1 MRYGNRGIG
10 DGGWLLG
17 VMPAIEAGRINGPR
31 ALWRGLEGWPR
42 RRHRHYV
49 LDLVYREVQDAGPY
63 RCAEEDH
70 VGGTGDGGI
79 LGQLLYIEADYM
91 RQGGKGLTKFV
102 DIGVVGN
109 IDEGDAGG
117 NDPAIGSE
125 IGDVAQGFHRLHGD
139 DDIGGATGDEVAGDR
154 VAGDAQVGLNIASA
168 LTHAV
173 HLGLLDIEILVH
185 GCLANDGCDGEDAL
199 SAHTAQYYILFH
211 DLIVFK

>member
-1 MRYGNRGIG
+1 MGLAPYGEGSKVGLDYGIALTREDAA
-10 DGGWLLG
+10 DG
-17 VMPAIEAGRINGPR
+17 ITK
-31 ALWRGLEGWPR
+31 
-42 RRHRHYV
+42 
-49 LDLVYREVQDAGPY
+49 LVEVNAECSLCG
-63 RCAEEDH
+63 AEEDH

-79 LGQLLYIEADYM
+79 LGQLLYIEADDM
-91 RQGGKGLTKFV
+91 RQGSKGLTEFV
-102 DIGVVGN
+102 DIGIVGN

-117 NDPAIGSE
+117 DDPAIGSE

-185 GCLANDGCDGEDAL
+185 GCLADDSGDGKDAL
-199 SAHTAQYYILFH
+199 SSHTAEYDINFH
-211 DLIVFK
+211 YSIYH